1 MAEKGTTSSL
11 RLENKAINDYLAHL
25 ETSKPRRGRKRDV
38 GKVRAQL
45 EEIEKRLAEVSG
57 IRRVDLLQKRA
68 DLNQEL
74 ERLGS
79 ANDGTQLEKL
89 FVEYAA
95 SYSAR
100 KGIRYE
106 TWLEAGVPA
115 SILAKAGIRPHA

>member
-1 MAEKGTTSSL
+1 MADKGATSSL
-11 RLENKAINDYLAHL
+11 RMENKAINDYLAHL

-38 GKVRAQL
+38 GKVRMQL
-45 EEIEKRLAEVSG
+45 EEIEKRLSEVSG

-89 FVEYAA
+89 FVEYAS
-95 SYSAR
+95 SYSVR

-115 SILAKAGIRPHA
+115 TVLARAGIRPHA

>member
-1 MAEKGTTSSL
+1 MADKGTTSSL
-11 RLENKAINDYLAHL
+11 RMENKAINDYLAHL

-38 GKVRAQL
+38 GKVRMQL
-45 EEIEKRLAEVSG
+45 EEIEKRLNEVSG

-89 FVEYAA
+89 FIEYAS
-95 SYSAR
+95 SYSER

-115 SILAKAGIRPHA
+115 TVLAKAGIRPHA